1 MSRAARCAATSALEV
16 GANDPIS
23 GWRLPVIPRQLRVY
37 DKYTGRQESIDTSKP
52 DWGVPAGGVTHRLAF
67 AEGQVGAVQKV
78 LVLTAA
84 GSRAPQTLV
93 TVAKTVTKQWSRL
106 AEMLVQGPLAVKSSW
121 NPADWKR
128 GEAAGVRQVLAAAC
142 NASLGAWTPAHL
154 ALVKALRSQEKSSYK
169 NMARKVARREV
180 GVPVDVQAA
189 VARVL
194 DRAVATPDLSELH
207 LEGLVALALA
217 FQHGVRPVEAL
228 VLEVGHVTLY
238 RDAAGAPGALL
249 AFHVAKQ
256 EPGDPTLEVVRSM
269 KPEWVPLLER
279 LVACAKAAGRR
290 QLFGSTSS
298 YHLWF
303 RVQSAAKR
311 FDLEL
316 KHTPYAFRHAAAQA
330 LADAGHSRAS
340 IRRFLGH
347 TSDISANAYV
357 SASLSQAKLI
367 NEALGVSKLYNAV
380 LKLSEGGF
388 VSLEELAAADEDRQV
403 GAVVG
408 TRLVAG
414 VGLCSTGQSS
424 CSYNPVTS
432 CYGCEKFMP
441 SLDRASHEEA
451 IAGMREQVVLFMRTG
466 INADAPAYRQLT
478 SALAGAQTALD
489 AIDKL
494 SGDNA

>member
-1 MSRAARCAATSALEV
+1 MSKTAKRAIAPTPAPTHVEPMA
-16 GANDPIS
+16 D
-23 GWRLPVIPRQLRVY
+23 WKLPVIPRQLRVY
-37 DKYTGRQESIDTSKP
+37 DKYTDRQLSIDTSEAY
-52 DWGVPAGGVTHRLAF
+52 WGVPAGGVVHRLTF
-67 AEGQVGAVQKV
+67 AAGKTGAVQKV

-84 GSRAPQTLV
+84 GSRSPQTLV
-93 TVAKTVTKQWSRL
+93 NVAKAVTKQWGRL
-106 AEMLVQGPLAVKSSW
+106 AEMLVQGPLAVKSNW
-121 NPADWKR
+121 DPTDWKR
-128 GEAAGVRQVLAAAC
+128 GEAASVRQVLSAAC
-142 NASLGAWTPAHL
+142 NASLGDWTPAHL
-154 ALVKALRSQEKSSYK
+154 ALVKALRSQEKSTYK
-169 NMARKVARREV
+169 NMARRVSRREV
-180 GVPVDVQAA
+180 GVPVEVQAA
-189 VARVL
+189 VAKVL
-194 DRAVATPDLSELH
+194 DRAVMASDLSELH

-228 VLEVGHVTLY
+228 VLEAGHVTLY

-249 AFHVAKQ
+249 AFHAAKQ
-256 EPGDPTLEVVRSM
+256 EPGDPALEVVRSM
-269 KPEWVPLLER
+269 KPEWVPLLEQ
-279 LVACAKAAGRR
+279 LVSCAKAAGRR

-316 KHTPYAFRHAAAQA
+316 KHAPYAFRHAAAQA

-357 SASLSQAKLI
+357 SASMSQAKLI
-367 NEALGVSKLYNAV
+367 NEALGASKLYNAV
-380 LKLSEGGF
+380 LKLSEGSF
-388 VSLEELAAADEDRQV
+388 VSLEDVAAADEDRQV

-408 TRLVAG
+408 ARLVAG

-451 IAGMREQVVLFMRTG
+451 IAGVREQVVLFMRTG

-478 SALAGAQTALD
+478 SALAGAQAALD

-494 SGDNA
+494 SGGNS